1 MPTRTKS
8 AAVKF
13 LAGRAGPLSL
23 GGLLVAIREGDD
35 VTQAEFARKL
45 GLSRS
50 HLCDV
55 EKGRKSVSPARAAR
69 MAKLLGY
76 SAPQFVR
83 LAMQA
88 MLEEAGLK
96 MTVTVEAA

>member
-1 MPTRTKS
+1 MTTRTKS

-13 LAGRAGPLSL
+13 LEGQAGPLSL
-23 GGLLVAIREGDD
+23 GGLLVAIREGDGASQ
-35 VTQAEFARKL
+35 VEFARKL

-69 MAKLLGY
+69 MAKALGY
-76 SAPQFVR
+76 SQPQFVR
-83 LAMQA
+83 LAMQG

-96 MTVTVEAA
+96 MTVSVEAA